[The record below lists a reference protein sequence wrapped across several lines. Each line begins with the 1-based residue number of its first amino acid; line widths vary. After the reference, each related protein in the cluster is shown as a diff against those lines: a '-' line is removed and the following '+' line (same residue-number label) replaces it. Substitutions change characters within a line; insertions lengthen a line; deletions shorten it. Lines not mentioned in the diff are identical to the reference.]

1 MNQKQILAYNNMLD
15 YLGNRMDKFMINKEK
30 APIKIKPDEKER
42 QFLDAFKLIIESCYT
57 IEADDFR

>member
-1 MNQKQILAYNNMLD
+1 MLD